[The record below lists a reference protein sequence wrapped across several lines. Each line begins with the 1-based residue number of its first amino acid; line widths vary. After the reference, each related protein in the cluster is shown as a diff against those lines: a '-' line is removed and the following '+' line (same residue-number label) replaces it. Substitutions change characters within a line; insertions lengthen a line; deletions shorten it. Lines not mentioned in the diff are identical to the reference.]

1 MGLKEVQTSAVTP
14 PAWGLTTDGSE
25 RILKLFDPILA
36 PAVSAVRAGQQ
47 TGGSTMSNLM
57 RWSGVDIADP
67 IRRLLEGET
76 GSWLRVEEYR
86 EGDSMVVK
94 AEVPGIDPNKDVDI
108 TLTGD
113 ELRIN
118 VRHEEKSE
126 HKDKRGYRSEF
137 RYGTFSRSVALP
149 GAVYNDGILEV
160 RIPVSEQK
168 ESPARKIPITRSG
181 ETPDANR
188 GTSTGETEASG
199 SRTDAGAPI

>member
-1 MGLKEVQTSAVTP
+1 
-14 PAWGLTTDGSE
+14 
-25 RILKLFDPILA
+25 
-36 PAVSAVRAGQQ
+36 
-47 TGGSTMSNLM
+47 MSNLM

-76 GSWLRVEEYR
+76 ASWLRVEEYR

-126 HKDKRGYRSEF
+126 HKGKRGYRSEF

-149 GAVYNDGILEV
+149 GAVKEDDIRASYNDGILEV
-160 RIPVSEQK
+160 RIPVSERQ
-168 ESPARKIPITRSG
+168 ESPSIKIQITRSG
-181 ETPDANR
+181 EASGANR
-188 GTSTGETEASG
+188 GTGTGK
-199 SRTDAGAPI
+199 TDAGGSGTDADAPI